1 MSERKVKIAKRIMIF
16 WTLFIGIGAVAGA
29 VGMLV
34 APDGSAMGMQALLPY
49 FQVLPFSDVL
59 FQNFIFPGISLFIV
73 NGISNLTAFY
83 LIMRNKRIGAY
94 LGCAFGVTLMLWII
108 IQFVIFPPNFMSTIY
123 FIFGLLQFI
132 CGIVY
137 IIFLKQ
143 DSFHFDASGYT
154 EIGKQPKTL
163 VVYYSRL
170 GYTRKI
176 AYETANETGAD
187 LYEIT
192 TSERTHG
199 FLGFAWLGRFGMHG
213 WGMPI
218 HPIKVDLSGYDKVI
232 LVSAIQVFKV
242 APPMRE
248 FCRESQGKVR
258 QLECI
263 LVHFRKDSTYNSAF
277 TEVEEL
283 LQVRAAKRKSIVC
296 KFGRKVEEYAI

>member
-1 MSERKVKIAKRIMIF
+1 M
-16 WTLFIGIGAVAGA
+16 
-29 VGMLV
+29 
-34 APDGSAMGMQALLPY
+34 
-49 FQVLPFSDVL
+49 
-59 FQNFIFPGISLFIV
+59 
-73 NGISNLTAFY
+73 
-83 LIMRNKRIGAY
+83 
-94 LGCAFGVTLMLWII
+94 
-108 IQFVIFPPNFMSTIY
+108 
-123 FIFGLLQFI
+123 
-132 CGIVY
+132 Y

-143 DSFHFDASGYT
+143 GSFHFDASQYT
-154 EIGKQPKTL
+154 EIGKHPETL

-176 AYETANETGAD
+176 AYETADETGAD

-192 TSERTHG
+192 TPERTHG

-218 HPIKVDLSGYDKVI
+218 HPIQVDLSGYDKVI

-248 FCRESQGKVR
+248 FCRKNQGKVK

-263 LVHFRKDSTYNSAF
+263 LVHFRKDSTYNRAF

-296 KFGRKVEEYAI
+296 EFGRK